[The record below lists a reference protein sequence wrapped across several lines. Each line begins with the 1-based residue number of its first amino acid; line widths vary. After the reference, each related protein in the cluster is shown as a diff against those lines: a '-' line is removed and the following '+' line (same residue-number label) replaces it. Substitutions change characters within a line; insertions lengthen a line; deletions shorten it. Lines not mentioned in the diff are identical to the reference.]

1 MPLRGMS
8 SLRRSTK
15 KMNMDSTESK
25 LLAILS
31 WVVLGGSL
39 LTVVFLFAAI
49 AWTWSR
55 IVLTASIPIPEY
67 QGLSLPASYCR
78 MLYAGFAN
86 LTWILAT
93 IGIALVWLLPARRGR
108 HSKRLAIAISL
119 ILVHRW
125 LQITLVFLFMFGR
138 FKT

>member
-1 MPLRGMS
+1 
-8 SLRRSTK
+8 
-15 KMNMDSTESK
+15 MNMNSAESK
-25 LLAILS
+25 RLATLS

-39 LTVVFLFAAI
+39 LTIVFLSAAI
-49 AWTWSR
+49 AWIWSR
-55 IVLTASIPIPEY
+55 IVLTASIPMPEY
-67 QGLSLPASYCR
+67 QDLSLPASYCR

-93 IGIALVWLLPARRGR
+93 IGIVLVWLLSVRRGR
-108 HSKRLAIAISL
+108 ASNRLAIAISL